1 MDTVTINHE
10 IYLIS
15 IGYDSQTR
23 DIYYCLSVQ
32 GEVEHFSAKIFD
44 TKGIRGITY
53 TDDLDEFIMSV
64 MSLQPKISKILVE
77 ITLGYIDYREVSFP
91 IQLVP

>member
-1 MDTVTINHE
+1 MSYEHKA
-10 IYLIS
+10 
-15 IGYDSQTR
+15 R
-23 DIYYCLSVQ
+23 DVYYCLSVQ

-64 MSLQPKISKILVE
+64 MPLQPKISKILVE
-77 ITLGYIDYREVSFP
+77 ITLGYIDGREVSFP